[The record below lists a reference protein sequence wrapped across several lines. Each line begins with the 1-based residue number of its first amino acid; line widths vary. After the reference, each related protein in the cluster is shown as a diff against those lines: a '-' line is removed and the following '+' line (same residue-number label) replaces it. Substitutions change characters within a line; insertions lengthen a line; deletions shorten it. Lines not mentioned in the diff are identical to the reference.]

1 VDGGNQEDE
10 GIFRVRGWLVHS
22 AAWGWRFLVIVAAS
36 VVLFLIIH
44 TLRSLFLAAFLAL
57 IMASILGPIVEWLR
71 RHRIPGPLGAVIT
84 VLGFALLIAAIV
96 FGVLRGLVTDLPDI
110 GRALEEA
117 SAEIR
122 GGVAELDIGQDVA
135 TGLVDGL
142 KSLVTDVARFLGESL
157 IQGVSTLTSL
167 ISTIVLALFFALFSM
182 ADWRRVWG
190 WLLSKA
196 AETDRDRVDRAGRRV
211 LSTVRAWV
219 LAQTVTA
226 AIDGIGIGIG
236 LVVLGIPFIVPLILL
251 TVLFAYIPIFGAII
265 SGAVVVLV
273 ALATEGLDTALAA
286 LLVVLVVQQI
296 EANVLSPFIVSKAV
310 QFHPLA
316 TMILTAVAAAL
327 FGVMGMFVV
336 VPLAGAYVAAN
347 DEFRSSVR
355 PPRTAVESARGVT
368 TKADAAD

>member
-10 GIFRVRGWLVHS
+10 GIFRLRGWLVHS
-22 AAWGWRFLVIVAAS
+22 AAWGWRFLVIVAAAL
-36 VVLFLIIH
+36 VLFLIIH

-57 IMASILGPIVEWLR
+57 IMASILGPMVEWLR
-71 RHRIPGPLGAVIT
+71 RHRIPGPLGAAIT

-122 GGVAELDIGQDVA
+122 GGVAGLDVGQDVA

-142 KSLVTDVARFLGESL
+142 KSLVTDVARFLGDSL

-182 ADWRRVWG
+182 ADWRRVWA

-196 AETDRDRVDRAGRRV
+196 AEADRDRVDRAGRRV

-347 DEFRSSVR
+347 DEIRSSER
-355 PPRTAVESARGVT
+355 PPRTPVEPAGGVR